1 MANLSKSAVT
11 FALVLLLIRFGAR
24 CEGSYVDA
32 TPVFSEYLQLIA
44 DGNYEIAADM
54 WTPEAL
60 ERSSRFGIRFTDIP
74 MKVDCNSPIMRNLG
88 EMQVNTLS
96 PIRQYEDLDSTQW
109 YRLEY
114 ANIYGS
120 SLLRHNYY
128 LQRRGD
134 WFWLGYAQDFY
145 GAKWPVT
152 VSRYLRIRSHPDAQ
166 KYLNPAVIA
175 EADRFVEQTASRL
188 GISDS
193 LLHQIAASKIE
204 YYLCP
209 SDSMVEKMTGFLT
222 VGTLDLASNDVISS
236 DFPHFHELT
245 HLLINIRLREMPL
258 YTLPV
263 MREGLATWM
272 AGRWGKQAAPLMDL
286 AVFLYKEQLVNFDSI
301 FTMGGFDHESGA
313 DIVYPVAGLFC
324 GYLVEKIGMT
334 GCLDLYLGLSGKFP
348 QVNEMTTGEVQAKI
362 TQAAKFTDWAA
373 LKADFEAYLDRHQ
386 AQRIAALPGLGA
398 VKQALMENKSFAVYD
413 DSDWLAFEFRAA
425 PGDSLCQGN
434 LLFGPLDSLKGHASQ
449 LFESQYRD
457 KQAFEGYRYGV
468 RYDQNEA
475 GLYDYVTNQLL
486 AKYIW
491 GITPSDQY
499 FDAQKKTISIRFRKS
514 LVTGQFP
521 AKGQF
526 HLLPL

>member
-1 MANLSKSAVT
+1 MANLSKMAVT
-11 FALVLLLIRFGAR
+11 FAVVLLLIHFSAQG
-24 CEGSYVDA
+24 EKSYLDA
-32 TPVFSEYLQLIA
+32 IPVFDEYLQLIA

-60 ERSSRFGIRFTDIP
+60 ERSSRFGIKFTDIP

-88 EMQVNTLS
+88 EMEANILS
-96 PIRQYEDLDSTQW
+96 PVRQYEDLDSAQW

-120 SLLRHNYY
+120 SLLKHNYY
-128 LQRRGD
+128 MQRRGD
-134 WFWLGYAQDFY
+134 WFWISYAQDFY
-145 GAKWPVT
+145 GASWPVT
-152 VSRYLRIRSHPDAQ
+152 VTRYLRIRSHPDAR

-175 EADRFVEQTASRL
+175 EADRFIEQTASRL

-193 LLHQIAASKIE
+193 LLQQIAASKIE

-222 VGTLDLASNDVISS
+222 VGTLDLASNDIISA

-263 MREGLATWM
+263 MREGLATWL
-272 AGRWGKQAAPLMDL
+272 AGRWGKQTAPLMDL
-286 AVFLYKEQLVNFDSI
+286 AVFLYKEGLVTFDSI

-324 GYLVEKIGMT
+324 GYLTEKLGMT
-334 GCLDLYLGLSGKFP
+334 GCLDLYLGLSGKFT
-348 QVNEMTTGEVQAKI
+348 QVNGMTASEVQAKI
-362 TQAAKFTDWAA
+362 AKAAKFADWAA
-373 LKADFEAYLDRHQ
+373 LKTGFETYLDRHQ
-386 AQRIAALPGLGA
+386 AERVVARPGLGDI
-398 VKQALMENKSFAVYD
+398 KKTLMDDKSFAVYD
-413 DSDWLAFEFRAA
+413 DGDWLAFEFRAA

-434 LLFGPLDSLKGHASQ
+434 LLFAPTDSLKGHISQ
-449 LFESQYRD
+449 LFELQYND
-457 KQAFEGYRYGV
+457 KQAFEGFRYGV

-499 FDAQKKTISIRFRKS
+499 FDSQQKKISIRFRKS
-514 LVTGQFP
+514 LVAGQLP

-526 HLLPL
+526 HLLPM